1 MLAKTM
7 GIMGLAAALF
17 AGPAFSHHS
26 YAMYDDAEA
35 VLIEGTVRS
44 FDWTNPHG
52 WLYVTVTDEAGQT
65 LEWSLEMGS
74 TSALAQAGW
83 RPRTVVPGDIVSV
96 AFHQLREGLQPA
108 GERRAAG
115 AFLAIVLPDGTHI
128 GEAAY
133 FN

>member
-1 MLAKTM
+1 MLAKSIGFLGLTTM
-7 GIMGLAAALF
+7 LF
-17 AGPAFSHHS
+17 ASPAFGHHS
-26 YAMYDDAEA
+26 YAMYDDTEA

-65 LEWSLEMGS
+65 LEWSIEMGS
-74 TSALAQAGW
+74 TSTLAQAGW
-83 RPRTVVPGDIVSV
+83 RPRTVVPGDVVSV
-96 AFHQLREGLQPA
+96 AIHLLREELQPP

-128 GEAAY
+128 GDAAY
-133 FN
+133 LN